1 VTIAERF
8 AHNLRSARRGVSLS
22 QEELAM
28 LTEMHRTEISL
39 LENAKRTPRL
49 DTLVK
54 LVCAL
59 NVSPEELMEGLIWRP
74 NFKTYGYWEVTD
86 PAGSL

>member
-1 VTIAERF
+1 MTLAERF

-59 NVSPEELMEGLIWRP
+59 NVPPEELMEGLIWTP
-74 NFKTYGYWEVTD
+74 NFKTYGCWEVTD
-86 PAGSL
+86 PAGRL